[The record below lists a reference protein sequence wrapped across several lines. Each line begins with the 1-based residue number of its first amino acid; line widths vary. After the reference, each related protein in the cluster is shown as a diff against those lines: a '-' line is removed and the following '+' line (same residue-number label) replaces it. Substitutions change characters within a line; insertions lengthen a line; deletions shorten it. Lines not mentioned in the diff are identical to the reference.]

1 MQYHS
6 TLLLTLSSFFLNGS
20 TFLLKIKFYYYAY
33 NFKKMTEY
41 FPIKSNTK
49 FESFVNK
56 TQIFFFHCRLYEFYG
71 YCSCLKPSAQ
81 GFQLHL
87 HS

>member
-20 TFLLKIKFYYYAY
+20 TFLPKMKFYYYAY

-49 FESFVNK
+49 GG
-56 TQIFFFHCRLYEFYG
+56 I
-71 YCSCLKPSAQ
+71 Q
-81 GFQLHL
+81 GSDTRAAGTFLTL
-87 HS
+87 P